1 MIETREAAADI
12 DNILAIDGLEA
23 IFLGPADMS
32 ATFGHLGEWE
42 GGGVAQL
49 NLDLLEKAAARGIA
63 TGVVGTSIDD
73 ARQRQQ
79 QGFKMIALGSDAGL
93 LIRSLQQ
100 GLSALGRDIK
110 PHLWF

>member
-1 MIETREAAADI
+1 MI
-12 DNILAIDGLEA
+12 
-23 IFLGPADMS
+23 
-32 ATFGHLGEWE
+32 
-42 GGGVAQL
+42 GGVVSRHFINHQMRRQRILGGADGPHVQVMH
-49 NLDLLEKAAARGIA
+49 RH
-63 TGVVGTSIDD
+63 D

-100 GLSALGRDIK
+100 GLSALGRDTK

>member
-1 MIETREAAADI
+1 
-12 DNILAIDGLEA
+12 
-23 IFLGPADMS
+23 
-32 ATFGHLGEWE
+32 
-42 GGGVAQL
+42 VAQL
-49 NLDLLEKAAARGIA
+49 NLDILEKAAARGIA

-100 GLSALGRDIK
+100 GLSALGRDTK